1 MQPDFFQRD
10 TAAGSRPTAL
20 AKARTPPN
28 SLTARST
35 GVRWV
40 DISGM
45 MTQSQQHCEV
55 DFVKRTTGGKLTQ
68 KEMLTIIQQPSQ
80 TTGGNDG
87 VL

>member
-1 MQPDFFQRD
+1 
-10 TAAGSRPTAL
+10 
-20 AKARTPPN
+20 
-28 SLTARST
+28 
-35 GVRWV
+35 
-40 DISGM
+40 M